1 MMEKRPQAG
10 ELYMHFKKKMYQV
23 MTIARHS
30 ETGEELVIYQALY
43 GDYSVY
49 ARPLS
54 MFVSEVDHIKYP
66 DVTQQFRFEKIDRNS
81 LETSC
86 SQVQNNDVKEQQT
99 LQHEKELEMEQE
111 MEQEIQTQRTTP
123 MSVLKE
129 QEEELEA
136 ADPRLL
142 RFLDADTY
150 KEKYDVLVE
159 MEKDM
164 TDRLINDFA
173 VIIDVVIPEGEL
185 SNRFEQLKQTI
196 STMARYETG
205 RLR

>member
-23 MTIARHS
+23 ITIARHS

-66 DVTQQFRFEKIDRNS
+66 DVTQQFRFEKVDRNS
-81 LETSC
+81 LEVTC
-86 SQVQNNDVKEQQT
+86 PKVQNNDVKEQQT
-99 LQHEKELEMEQE
+99 PQHEKEQE
-111 MEQEIQTQRTTP
+111 MEQEMQIQRTTP
-123 MSVLKE
+123 MSVPEEK
-129 QEEELEA
+129 EEELEV
-136 ADPRLL
+136 ADQRLL

-196 STMARYETG
+196 ATMARYETG

>member
-1 MMEKRPQAG
+1 MTERKPQAG
-10 ELYMHFKKKMYQV
+10 ELYRHFKNKMYQIV
-23 MTIARHS
+23 TIARHS

-43 GDYSVY
+43 GDYSIY

-54 MFVSEVDHIKYP
+54 MFVSEVDHVKYP
-66 DVTQQFRFEKIDRNS
+66 QVAQKYRFERVDRNS
-81 LETSC
+81 LAPSC
-86 SQVQNNDVKEQQT
+86 PQVTQKE
-99 LQHEKELEMEQE
+99 EP
-111 MEQEIQTQRTTP
+111 QRP
-123 MSVLKE
+123 VAPSAVLKE

-142 RFLDADTY
+142 SFLDAETY

-173 VIIDVVIPEGEL
+173 VIIDVVIPEGEV
-185 SNRFEQLKQTI
+185 SNRFEQLKQSI
-196 STMARYETG
+196 ATMARYETS